1 MMLAIVLLLLDYIVY
16 RAEWLLQTAQDRCKT
31 LQDAAVAA
39 EHALADAV
47 AAAAA
52 AAAAVP
58 AVTVLA
64 TATSTAELQLQQRQ
78 NHARALQQQACA
90 QRGAAVTALREQADA
105 AYDAAAA
112 AEAQVT
118 RLESN
123 ANVSNGSVELH
134 ESLGTAVK
142 LMSARSGSR
151 ISVVDRAR
159 RPVGVITVHD
169 LARIAVAVDA
179 AGAPSKAQRR
189 GRGGTGG

>member
-1 MMLAIVLLLLDYIVY
+1 
-16 RAEWLLQTAQDRCKT
+16 

-39 EHALADAV
+39 EQALADAIAAD
-47 AAAAA
+47 AAAKTAA
-52 AAAAVP
+52 MP
-58 AVTVLA
+58 AVAVLA
-64 TATSTAELQLQQRQ
+64 TATTTAELLLQQRQ
-78 NHARALQQQACA
+78 NHAHALQQQACA
-90 QRGAAVTALREQADA
+90 QREAALTALREQADA
-105 AYDAAAA
+105 VYDAAAA
-112 AEAQVT
+112 AAAQVT
-118 RLESN
+118 RLQSN
-123 ANVSNGSVELH
+123 ASDSNGSVELH

-142 LMSARSGSR
+142 LMAARNGSR